1 MGWPMTERDPLPEI
15 LGLDEDQ
22 RERLHAACRALGTSY
37 LEFTR
42 HATLQAVDEV
52 LSRG

>member
-1 MGWPMTERDPLPEI
+1 MTERDRLPEAI
-15 LGLDEDQ
+15 GLDESQ

-37 LEFTR
+37 VEFVR

-52 LSRG
+52 LGP